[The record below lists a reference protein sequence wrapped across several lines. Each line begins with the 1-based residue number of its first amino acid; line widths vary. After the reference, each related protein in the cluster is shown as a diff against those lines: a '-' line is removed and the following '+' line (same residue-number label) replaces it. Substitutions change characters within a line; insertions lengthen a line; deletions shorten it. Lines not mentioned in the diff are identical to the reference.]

1 MISAFLEFLMNGVM
15 SFMNGFFGLF
25 PTMPDNIQQL
35 RQMLGLDMVE
45 TVFGWVN
52 YFLPL
57 DIASSIVAL
66 WSAAIMAYVALK
78 LGIKYTKA
86 VV

>member
-1 MISAFLEFLMNGVM
+1 MLASFFETLFGYVFDFL
-15 SFMNGFFGLF
+15 NGFFGLL
-25 PTMPDNIQQL
+25 PVMPIDNQSISS
-35 RQMLGLDMVE
+35 MLNLPLMQ

-66 WSAAIMAYVALK
+66 WTVGIMAYVGLK
-78 LGIKYTKA
+78 LAIRYSKEL
-86 VV
+86 V

>member
-1 MISAFLEFLMNGVM
+1 MLTSFFDMLFGYVFDFL
-15 SFMNGFFGLF
+15 NGFFSIF
-25 PTMPDNIQQL
+25 PKMPVDT
-35 RQMLGLDMVE
+35 QMISDMLNLPLVA

-66 WSAAIMAYVALK
+66 WTIAIMSYVGLK
-78 LGIKYTKA
+78 LAMRYSKEL
-86 VV
+86 V

>member
-1 MISAFLEFLMNGVM
+1 MLTSFFDMLFGYVFDFL
-15 SFMNGFFGLF
+15 NGFFGLF
-25 PTMPDNIQQL
+25 PTMPINTQTVSD
-35 RQMLGLDMVE
+35 MLNLPLVA

-66 WSAAIMAYVALK
+66 WTVAIMAYVGLK
-78 LGIKYTKA
+78 LAMRYSKEL
-86 VV
+86 V